1 MKNLFLIASAVCL
14 SIMISGCDNDGGY
27 ASISW
32 KECSVTYTFL
42 NYFPEYDG
50 DIENAYYVND
60 NEGETLMFCDYDVDR
75 ENVNTFKNRLI
86 SSGFIEESTS
96 GGTLYYYNNT
106 GTYNLRVGLDDF
118 DTYIIVELT
127 VLP

>member
-1 MKNLFLIASAVCL
+1 MKNLFLIVSAVCL

-32 KECSVTYTFL
+32 EECSVTYTFL

-96 GGTLYYYNNT
+96 DGTLYYYNNT
-106 GTYNLRVGLDDF
+106 GTYNLRAGLDDF

>member
-1 MKNLFLIASAVCL
+1 MKNLFLIVSAVCL

-32 KECSVTYTFL
+32 EECSVTYTFL

-60 NEGETLMFCDYDVDR
+60 NEGESLMFCDYDVDR
-75 ENVNTFKNRLI
+75 ENVNTFKTVKQITRSMKFGFD
-86 SSGFIEESTS
+86 SSLNATFPSKEPSP
-96 GGTLYYYNNT
+96 LN
-106 GTYNLRVGLDDF
+106 F
-118 DTYIIVELT
+118 DNFTKFYRT
-127 VLP
+127 Q

>member
-1 MKNLFLIASAVCL
+1 
-14 SIMISGCDNDGGY
+14 MISGCDNDGGY

-32 KECSVTYTFL
+32 EECSVTYTFL

-96 GGTLYYYNNT
+96 DGTLYYYNNT